1 MKTRSV
7 EDVDMDLNNL
17 RNIVA
22 DSLRDSE
29 PWKVA
34 WERIDGLL
42 EERTKFAEIVEV

>member
-7 EDVDMDLNNL
+7 EDIDADLSNL
-17 RNIVA
+17 RNIIA

-34 WERIDGLL
+34 WERINELL

>member
-7 EDVDMDLNNL
+7 EDVDADLKNL
-17 RNIVA
+17 RNIIA

-34 WERIDGLL
+34 WERIDELL
-42 EERTKFAEIVEV
+42 EERVKFAEIIEV

>member
-7 EDVDMDLNNL
+7 DDVDTDLKNL

-22 DSLRDSE
+22 DSLRDSD

-34 WERIDGLL
+34 WERIDELL
-42 EERTKFAEIVEV
+42 EERGTFKIVEV

>member
-7 EDVDMDLNNL
+7 DDVDTDLNNL
-17 RNIVA
+17 RNIIA

-34 WERIDGLL
+34 WERIDELL
-42 EERTKFAEIVEV
+42 EERGTFNRECS